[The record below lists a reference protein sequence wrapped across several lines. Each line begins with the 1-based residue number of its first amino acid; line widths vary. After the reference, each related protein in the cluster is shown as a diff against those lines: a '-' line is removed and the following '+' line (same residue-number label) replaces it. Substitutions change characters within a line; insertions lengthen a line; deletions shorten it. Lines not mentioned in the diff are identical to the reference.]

1 MADLQLF
8 HQAIKLTFVP
18 NQYCNLGCSYCYLGD
33 LTENRDTY
41 DDVVSQFHLI
51 AGHLE
56 HQGILIDALLL
67 HGAEISLLPQPVLRE
82 LFQAYFD
89 YRERY
94 RSELK
99 ALGSR
104 TLSPIHIKT
113 NLYNF
118 HVLRPLYEEFRVS
131 ISGSFDLPFSL
142 HHELRTTKQGKSTL
156 QRTRDNVLLL
166 KDYPYAK
173 GISCVVG
180 KEHLRRIAEFI
191 ADIEWLDEHGFD
203 MCTDFYIMF
212 AYDSAN
218 SSYVSQLDQEEMVAF
233 LRALQE
239 HFHGTK
245 FERAIYYE
253 WFKEFTHGYCTNQ
266 INCGENNFLVQ
277 KDGDVYP
284 CHRGQAEPA
293 LKFGNMVQLGMPELI
308 DAGSRTIAQYEAN
321 NEPLSQECRACPWF
335 YLCFAGCPI
344 ERNNTR
350 GSRAY
355 TCSLQKE
362 LYKAQPKRFPP
373 KPAESRRL
381 VDAFIRQNQPHI
393 YDDLTVPRLMNFN
406 PELLDPVNALPNLIS
421 RDPTLQEMYRLGA
434 IKLVV
439 NGQATD
445 LFSSHLYGRM
455 TQVTLRPDDAVFI
468 AVDKAYWQV
477 NGGGD
482 ASNAVKVQ
490 LLSDAPVVYG
500 DEQRTKMSH
509 VATLDAYPAQLQ
521 ELADAWLLDLTPFL
535 VLHAPGFLP
544 DFGNLIS
551 VTTLRARE
559 YHYSKH
565 AKNAFYHMETI
576 NLPFPE
582 FRFSWKA

>member
-41 DDVVSQFHLI
+41 DDVVSQFHAI

-89 YRERY
+89 YRERFK
-94 RSELK
+94 SELK
-99 ALGSR
+99 ALGRR
-104 TLSPIHIKT
+104 THSPIHIKT

-118 HVLRPLYEEFRVS
+118 HVLRPLYEEFQVS

-142 HHELRTTKQGKSTL
+142 HEELRTTKQGKSTL
-156 QRTRDNVLLL
+156 KRTLDNVLLL
-166 KDYPYAK
+166 KDYPYPK

-180 KEHLRRIAEFI
+180 KPHLLRIDEFI
-191 ADIEWLDEHGFD
+191 ENIEWLDAQGFD

-218 SSYVSQLDQEEMVAF
+218 AHYKSQLTQEEMVEF
-233 LRALQE
+233 LNRLRE
-239 HFHGTK
+239 HFKGTK

-253 WFKEFTHGYCTNQ
+253 WFKEFTHDYCTNQ
-266 INCGENNFLVQ
+266 INCGTNNFLAQ

-284 CHRGQAEPA
+284 CHRGQAEPD
-293 LKFGNMVQLGMPELI
+293 LKFGNITQLGMPELV
-308 DAGSRTIAQYEAN
+308 ASGEKTIQLYEAA
-321 NEPLSQECRACPWF
+321 NEPLSKECQECPWF

-350 GSRAY
+350 GNKSY
-355 TCSLQKE
+355 TCALQKE
-362 LYKAQPKRFPP
+362 LYKAQPNRFPP
-373 KPAESRRL
+373 KPEFSRRQ
-381 VDAFIRQNQPHI
+381 VDAFLRQNQPHVL
-393 YDDLTVPRLMNFN
+393 DNLSVPRLMNFN
-406 PELLDPVNALPNLIS
+406 PELLDPANSLASLIQ
-421 RDPTLQEMYRLGA
+421 RDATLQEMFRPGA

-445 LFSSHLYGRM
+445 LFSSHLFGRM
-455 TQVTLRPDDAVFI
+455 TQVSLRPSDRVFVS
-468 AVDKAYWQV
+468 VDKAYWAL
-477 NGGGD
+477 NGGDLG
-482 ASNAVKVQ
+482 NAIKVQ

-509 VATLDAYPAQLQ
+509 VATMDAYPAQLQ
-521 ELADAWLLDLTPFL
+521 ELSDAWILDLTPFL
-535 VLHAPGFLP
+535 QLHAPGFLP

-565 AKNAFYHMETI
+565 GKNAFYHLETI

-582 FRFSWKA
+582 FRFSWG